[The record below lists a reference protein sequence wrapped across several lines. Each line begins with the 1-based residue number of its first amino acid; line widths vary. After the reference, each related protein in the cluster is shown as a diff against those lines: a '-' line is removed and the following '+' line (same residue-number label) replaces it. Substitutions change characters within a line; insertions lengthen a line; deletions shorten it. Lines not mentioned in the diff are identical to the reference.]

1 LSQNRLSEGDSF
13 EQEAKRMRARF
24 LLVDDEPSMREL
36 LSLTLRKEGYR
47 VSSADGLE
55 SARRAL
61 AGGPVD
67 AIVTDLKLPD
77 GNGMEI
83 LRQAK
88 TGAPETVVVV
98 ITAFGSTQTAVE
110 ALKLGAHDY
119 LVKPFDVEELK
130 IVLRNALEKQELRE
144 ENLLL
149 KAEFRTRHTLDRI
162 IGVAPSMAALITAV
176 RAVAPNNSTVL
187 ITGESGVGK
196 ELVAKALH
204 AISPRRDGS
213 FVSVN
218 CGALPDTLLESELFG
233 HVKGAFTDAF
243 QSRRGLFEAANHGTI
258 FLDEVSEMSPQMQ
271 VKLLRALQER
281 RIRRVGGTE
290 EIEIDVRIV
299 AATNRLLEDMVRERR
314 FREDLYYRLNVIPLR
329 VPPLRER
336 REDIP
341 LLCDHFLKRFV
352 RDMEKSIVGISGAA
366 MNLLLE
372 YHWPGNVRE
381 LENVI
386 ERAVVLET
394 TTKIQPERLIL
405 RLPAVGDGDDKAN
418 LGRDFSL
425 DAHLDGI
432 ELELLRKALERSG
445 GGRMRAA
452 RLLGISPRSF
462 RYRLKK
468 HRLNRGSC

>member
-1 LSQNRLSEGDSF
+1 
-13 EQEAKRMRARF
+13 M
-24 LLVDDEPSMREL
+24 
-36 LSLTLRKEGYR
+36 
-47 VSSADGLE
+47 
-55 SARRAL
+55 
-61 AGGPVD
+61 D
-67 AIVTDLKLPD
+67 AVVTDLKLPD

-83 LRQAK
+83 LKQVK
-88 TGAPETVVVV
+88 TGAPDTVVVV

-130 IVLRNALEKQELRE
+130 IVLRNALERQELRE

-149 KAEFRTRHTLDRI
+149 KAEFRTQHTLDRI
-162 IGVAPSMAALITAV
+162 IGVAPAMTALITAV

-187 ITGESGVGK
+187 ISGESGVGK

-204 AISPRRDGS
+204 AISPRRDAS

-243 QSRRGLFEAANHGTI
+243 QSKRGLFEAAHRGTI
-258 FLDEVSEMSPQMQ
+258 FLDEVSEMSQPMQ

-290 EIEIDVRIV
+290 EIEIDVRII
-299 AATNRLLEDMVRERR
+299 AATNRLLEDMVKARR

-336 REDIP
+336 RQDIP
-341 LLCDHFLKRFV
+341 ILADHFLRRFL
-352 RDMEKSIVGISGAA
+352 REMGKSIAAISEGA
-366 MNLLLE
+366 MKLLIE
-372 YHWPGNVRE
+372 YDWPGNVRE

-394 TTKIQPERLIL
+394 TTEVQPERLIL
-405 RLPAVGDGDDKAN
+405 RLPATSAESDNAE
-418 LGRDFSL
+418 LGHAFSL
-425 DAHLDGI
+425 DAHLEGI
-432 ELELLRKALERSG
+432 ELGLLRKALGQSG
-445 GGRMRAA
+445 GERMRAA

-462 RYRLKK
+462 RYRMKK
-468 HRLNRGSC
+468 HGIGGAQD